1 MDIAKIKVG
10 KSVGYTTGKGTKGR
24 GKVDDIKSTERG
36 YWVVVNDK
44 TRNKFVTV
52 RPGRITA

>member
-10 KSVGYTTGKGTKGR
+10 KSVGYRTNAGTTGR

>member
-10 KSVGYTTGKGTKGR
+10 KSVGYTTSTGTTGR

-52 RPGRITA
+52 RPGQITA